1 MRGEEAGLVR
11 GKPFVL
17 RRFARLLTHGRA
29 VLRRPGA
36 GVYTAITVDAEGAE
50 NLAAT
55 ASFPARL
62 RMRRGDG

>member
-1 MRGEEAGLVR
+1 MR

-17 RRFARLLTHGRA
+17 CRFARLLTHGRT

-55 ASFPARL
+55 GHSPRACRCGGETAERT
-62 RMRRGDG
+62 